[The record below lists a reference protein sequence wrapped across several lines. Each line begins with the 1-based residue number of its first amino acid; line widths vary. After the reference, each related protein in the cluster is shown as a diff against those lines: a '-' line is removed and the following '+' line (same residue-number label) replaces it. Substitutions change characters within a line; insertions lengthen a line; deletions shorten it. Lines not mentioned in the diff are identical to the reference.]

1 MLGFRSKLFIF
12 CILISRIG
20 GESLRDKIPCIENDK
35 FYRNPN
41 RDPAAVWSQ
50 TECANYYFCVEGEV
64 FEFTCSTGLTFDI
77 NRQICDFKPNVGNCD
92 VTAEETTPKPLFNT
106 KEPICPTGELA
117 CADGTCLPTALFCD
131 GHPDCFDGSD
141 EGWCD
146 PEHDP
151 NAAEPCDYANC
162 SLPDCFCSVDGTLV
176 PDGLDPKDVPQLIY
190 ITFDDAVNDDN
201 WKLYQERI
209 FPSKYK
215 NPNGC
220 PIHGTFYVSHE
231 FTNYAMVNKLSNQGH
246 EIAVN
251 SITNRL
257 PESWW
262 DGNATIEDW
271 FDEMVGQVTF

>member
-1 MLGFRSKLFIF
+1 MQWRQGARTQEYFNQKQYDISK
-12 CILISRIG
+12 
-20 GESLRDKIPCIENDK
+20 P
-35 FYRNPN
+35 
-41 RDPAAVWSQ
+41 
-50 TECANYYFCVEGEV
+50 
-64 FEFTCSTGLTFDI
+64 
-77 NRQICDFKPNVGNCD
+77 FK
-92 VTAEETTPKPLFNT
+92 
-106 KEPICPTGELA
+106 
-117 CADGTCLPTALFCD
+117 
-131 GHPDCFDGSD
+131 DCFDGSD

-251 SITNRL
+251 SITNTPHNIIALGNPPISL
-257 PESWW
+257 PVFP
-262 DGNATIEDW
+262 D
-271 FDEMVGQVTF
+271 F

>member
-1 MLGFRSKLFIF
+1 MTRARSEIVIKN
-12 CILISRIG
+12 
-20 GESLRDKIPCIENDK
+20 K
-35 FYRNPN
+35 
-41 RDPAAVWSQ
+41 
-50 TECANYYFCVEGEV
+50 
-64 FEFTCSTGLTFDI
+64 TF
-77 NRQICDFKPNVGNCD
+77 FK
-92 VTAEETTPKPLFNT
+92 
-106 KEPICPTGELA
+106 
-117 CADGTCLPTALFCD
+117 
-131 GHPDCFDGSD
+131 DCFDGSD